1 MAIVDHITGENIER
15 FRGILDFYMYKCLI
29 PVVRSWPKAPTP
41 PYSAVQAE
49 AMAVF
54 ALAAS
59 SMKRISANILEEW
72 RKGSEGSRAQW
83 TDVFKG
89 IIMSYWKKYRVIAPI
104 ALDFHIDQTETT
116 YQVTWDLLQLYI
128 DPLIP
133 EVLSTVKT
141 TIISKADLLITPG
154 PIYFTLLSDLQERLV
169 APYILF
175 EAVP

>member
-1 MAIVDHITGENIER
+1 MAKVDQITGENIER
-15 FRGILDFYMYKCLI
+15 FRGIIDFYMWKCKI
-29 PVVRSWPKAPTP
+29 PVARSWPKAPTP
-41 PYSAVQAE
+41 PYSAIQAE
-49 AMAVF
+49 SMVVF
-54 ALAAS
+54 GLAAT
-59 SMKRISANILEEW
+59 SMKRISANMLSEW
-72 RKGSEGSRAQW
+72 RKGSEGSRSQW

-89 IIMSYWKKYRVIAPI
+89 IIMSYWKKYRAIAPI
-104 ALDFHIDQTETT
+104 ALDLHITETTKT

-141 TIISKADLLITPG
+141 TVINKDDLLITPG
-154 PIYFTLLSDLQERLV
+154 PIYYTLLNDTQERLV